1 MSKAYSSMRS
11 RAVVARVAH
20 NHEVVGSIPTS
31 ATKEIGGAQ
40 ASLKAP
46 KVSCA
51 TMTSRWHSR
60 LECSGDVKINGSAAN
75 YAAVKM
81 QPKNFGLVNAR
92 ACLKPTQ
99 YADSSEIRCV

>member
-1 MSKAYSSMRS
+1 MVKQVALCQKRIV
-11 RAVVARVAH
+11 RCGIEQLVARVAH
-20 NHEVVGSIPTS
+20 NHEALGSSPS
-31 ATKEIGGAQ
+31 PATKEIGGAQ

-75 YAAVKM
+75 YAAVTM
-81 QPKNFGLVNAR
+81 QPKNFENSGRLNKR
-92 ACLKPTQ
+92 AP
-99 YADSSEIRCV
+99 